1 MYEEWLIPRAKEL
14 FDDAIEMGWDE
25 KNQGLFMALHQMVM
39 FAIQINIF
47 GFRLRSIAA
56 AALLA
61 QATNDK
67 YYWDWY
73 DRIWSFSW
81 KSYD

>member
-1 MYEEWLIPRAKEL
+1 
-14 FDDAIEMGWDE
+14 
-25 KNQGLFMALHQMVM
+25 MVM
-39 FAIQINIF
+39 FADSDKYFWVQAE
-47 GFRLRSIAA
+47 SIAA

-73 DRIWSFSW
+73 DQNLGI
-81 KSYD
+81 

>member
-1 MYEEWLIPRAKEL
+1 MRGFI
-14 FDDAIEMGWDE
+14 
-25 KNQGLFMALHQMVM
+25 MALHQMVM
-39 FAIQINIF
+39 FADTDKYFWVQAE
-47 GFRLRSIAA
+47 SIAA

-81 KSYD
+81 ESYD